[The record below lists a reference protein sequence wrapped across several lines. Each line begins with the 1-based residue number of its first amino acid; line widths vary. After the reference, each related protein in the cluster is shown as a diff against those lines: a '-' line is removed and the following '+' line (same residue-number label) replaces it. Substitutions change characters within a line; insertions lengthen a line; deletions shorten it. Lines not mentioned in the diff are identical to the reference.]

1 MWPRRIVQVDSEKV
15 MLVGWKFKLVLVE
28 FNMEIG
34 NEISQQI
41 RVSSYDSSTF
51 YFMCFSS

>member
-1 MWPRRIVQVDSEKV
+1 
-15 MLVGWKFKLVLVE
+15 MLVEWKFKLVLVE